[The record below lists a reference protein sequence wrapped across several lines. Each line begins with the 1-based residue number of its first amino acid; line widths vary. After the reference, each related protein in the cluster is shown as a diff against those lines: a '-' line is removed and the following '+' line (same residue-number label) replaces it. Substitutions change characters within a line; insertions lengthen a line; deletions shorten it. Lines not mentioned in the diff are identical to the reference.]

1 MTWFDENRT
10 LYRVVLITM
19 AIGQAPPAIWALI
32 APHSF
37 YDDFPASG
45 RHWVSALGPYDEHLV
60 RDTGAGLL
68 AITVIA
74 ALAALWLER
83 RAVQVALAGWL
94 TFAIPHLG
102 YHLTALDKTGTGDDI
117 GNIVTLVLAVLPVG
131 LLIGTWRPAQAR
143 AKEV

>member
-1 MTWFDENRT
+1 MTWFDENKK
-10 LYRVVLITM
+10 LYRVTLILM
-19 AIGQAPPAIWALI
+19 GVGQAPPGIWALV

-37 YDDFPASG
+37 YSDFPGSG

-60 RDTGAGLL
+60 RDTGGGLL
-68 AITVIA
+68 AVAVIA

-94 TFAIPHLG
+94 TFAIPHLA
-102 YHLTALDKTGTGDDI
+102 YHLTTLDKYGTGDNVA
-117 GNIVTLVLAVLPVG
+117 NIATLVLAVLPAG
-131 LLIGTWRPAQAR
+131 LLLGTWRPATER